1 MQRHE
6 SNIEKKSQVTNFPC
20 SEKFKLLKSGGAKI
34 VKKLKESRKEQL
46 SDDVRKARK
55 QLKRALKINPKK
67 PELQHVRMLAA
78 AIQEVIDRLN
88 LTKKDFHSKG
98 LLKIRESADD
108 LLKVAGIKS
117 RKHTGGMPIRK

>member
-55 QLKRALKINPKK
+55 QLKRALKINPKT
-67 PELQHVRMLAA
+67 PRPQHVRMLAA
-78 AIQEVIDRLN
+78 AIQEVIDRLD

-98 LLKIRESADD
+98 LFKICEYADD
-108 LLKVAGIKS
+108 LLNAAGIKS
-117 RKHTGGMPIRK
+117 RKQPGGSPMRK